1 MQPGFQMTDLTDRIY
16 EAAFQPECWPA
27 TLNDLAAASGS
38 LGGVLQVVR
47 RGTVPR
53 WIASPGV
60 EAAFAAYARAADFTS
75 THERAARW
83 ISRGQ
88 SFLRDVDVYDPA
100 DLAADPSRNMLA
112 GLGLGH
118 QIGAIL
124 LMPTGDTACFTFERQ
139 LGDDPHTAQEQDI
152 LNNYLSHLARAG
164 MMAVRLGLE
173 VARAR
178 VEAMT
183 QIGLPAAVLRADGQV
198 VAMNDALQAM
208 DDLFFASPQGSLVLV
223 APRQN
228 HRLSA
233 AFARVQTQTAAAS
246 IPLRNGSNLR
256 PVVLHLLPLRRS
268 ARALF
273 PDGDI
278 MLVVTPLAVSRMV
291 PSVEALCGLFDL
303 SPSEARLAAALSAGR
318 TLAEAATEVGITV
331 KTARTYLE
339 RVFQKTVT
347 HQQSELVALLKSAP
361 WLPPPDTG
369 PTPPGI

>member
-1 MQPGFQMTDLTDRIY
+1 MQDVTDRIY

-47 RGTVPR
+47 RGDAPR
-53 WIASPGV
+53 WTASAEVQG
-60 EAAFAAYARAADFTS
+60 AFAAYAQAADFTA

-83 ISRGQ
+83 VARGQ
-88 SFLRDVDVYDPA
+88 SFLRDIDVFDPA
-100 DLAADPSRNMLA
+100 DLVADPSRKLLA
-112 GLGLGH
+112 SLGLGH

-124 LMPTGDTACFTFERQ
+124 PLPTGDTACFTFERR
-139 LGDDPHTAQEQDI
+139 LADGPHSTRAQNI
-152 LNNYLSHLARAG
+152 LNSHLSHLARAG
-164 MMAVRLGLE
+164 MMAARLGLE
-173 VARAR
+173 LARAR

-183 QIGLPAAVLRADGQV
+183 QIGLPAAVLRADGQI
-198 VAMNDALQAM
+198 VAMNAALRAM
-208 DDLFFASPQGSLVLV
+208 DDLILATPQGKVTLV
-223 APRQN
+223 APRQS
-228 HRLSA
+228 HRLSVA
-233 AFARVQTQTAAAS
+233 LNAVQAEAAAAS

-256 PVVLHLLPLRRS
+256 PVVLHLLPLRRT

-273 PDGDI
+273 PGGDI
-278 MLVVTPLAVSRMV
+278 MLVVTPLAVTRMV

-303 SPSEARLAAALSAGR
+303 SLSEARLAAALSSGR
-318 TLAEAATEVGITV
+318 TLAEAAAEAGITV

-361 WLPPPDTG
+361 WLPSPDTG
-369 PTPPGI
+369 PTIPGI

>member
-1 MQPGFQMTDLTDRIY
+1 MIQDLTDRIY
-16 EAAFQPECWPA
+16 EAAFQPECWPQ
-27 TLNDLAAASGS
+27 TLNDLATASGS

-47 RGTVPR
+47 RGGVPR
-53 WIASPGV
+53 WIASPAV
-60 EAAFAAYARAADFTS
+60 QTAFTAYAQAADFTS
-75 THERAARW
+75 THERAAHW
-83 ISRGQ
+83 VNRGQ
-88 SFLRDVDVYDPA
+88 TFLRDIDVYDPA
-100 DLAADPSRNMLA
+100 GLDADPSRKMLI
-112 GLGLGH
+112 GLGLGY

-124 LMPTGDTACFTFERQ
+124 ALPTGDTACFTFERP
-139 LGDDPHTAQEQDI
+139 LCDGPHSPGARDI
-152 LNNYLSHLARAG
+152 LNGHLSHLARAG
-164 MMAVRLGLE
+164 MMAARLGLE

-183 QIGLPAAVLRADGQV
+183 QIGLPAAVLRADGQI
-198 VAMNDALQAM
+198 VAMNDTLRAM
-208 DDLFFASPQGSLVLV
+208 DDLILAVPQGKLALV

-228 HRLSA
+228 QRLSEA
-233 AFARVQTQTAAAS
+233 LARVQTEAAAS
-246 IPLRNGSNLR
+246 IPLRNGSDLR
-256 PVVLHLLPLRRS
+256 PVVVHLLPLRRT

-273 PDGDI
+273 PDGEV

-318 TLAEAATEVGITV
+318 TLAEAAAEVGITV

-361 WLPPPDTG
+361 WLPSPDT
-369 PTPPGI
+369 PANAPGI